1 MEICLGRSE
10 ITEGRAADDQFQWR
24 IQWKQLLVCSLR
36 VNVRQ
41 DAIVCLTRSESEA
54 VYPGKTLGAFIG
66 GFVGGEVCVSAGVVA
81 ATLFSIPGIALP
93 AALMIRAALS
103 LSLRTNAQTPAASCS
118 WDRPRAT
125 LLLRQPDPAQQVGV
139 AGIGVQFVPKRVYH
153 EIGHAR

>member
-1 MEICLGRSE
+1 MEICLGWSE

-81 ATLFSIPGIALP
+81 ATLFSIPGIAQVTDNKDNNLEP
-93 AALMIRAALS
+93 S
-103 LSLRTNAQTPAASCS
+103 E
-118 WDRPRAT
+118 
-125 LLLRQPDPAQQVGV
+125 QPFDNRYTCLTG
-139 AGIGVQFVPKRVYH
+139 RDH
-153 EIGHAR
+153 R